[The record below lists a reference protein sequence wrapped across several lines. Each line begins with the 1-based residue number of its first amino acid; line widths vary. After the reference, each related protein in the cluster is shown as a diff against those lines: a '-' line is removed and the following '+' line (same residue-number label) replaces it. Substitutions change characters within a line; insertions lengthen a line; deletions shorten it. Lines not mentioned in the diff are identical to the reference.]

1 MSRVQVAHMI
11 IGDCDAQKVTNM
23 RILNVT
29 VAAGAEYIW
38 FWCCI

>member
-29 VAAGAEYIW
+29 VAYIW